1 MIAMSTLMTSN
12 PLTQLTPKQISAI
25 HGLLSHPHVEDAAKA
40 AGISR
45 SGLYRMM
52 TQPHF
57 REALAL
63 LQRERFAALNQEL
76 TKAGLEAVTV
86 LREIMADSTIL
97 PSSRI
102 RAAEILLI
110 HTLRGYEL
118 TSIAD
123 RLQALESQVEASYGS
138 V

>member
-1 MIAMSTLMTSN
+1 MSTLAPID
-12 PLTQLTPKQISAI
+12 PLAQLTPKQVAAI
-25 HGLLSHPHVEDAAKA
+25 HGLLRHPHIEDAAA
-40 AGISR
+40 SAGISR
-45 SGLYRMM
+45 SGLYKMLA
-52 TQPHF
+52 QPHF
-57 REALAL
+57 REALAIF
-63 LQRERFAALNQEL
+63 QRERFSALNQEL

-86 LREIMADSTIL
+86 LREIMVDTTVL

-118 TSIAD
+118 TTVSD
-123 RLQALESQVEASYGS
+123 RLQALESRVGTNYGS

>member
-1 MIAMSTLMTSN
+1 MSTLMTSDQ
-12 PLTQLTPKQISAI
+12 LTQLTPKQISAI
-25 HGLLSHPHVEDAAKA
+25 HSLLCHSHVEDAAKA

-57 REALAL
+57 REALVL
-63 LQRERFAALNQEL
+63 LQRERFMGLNQEL
-76 TKAGLEAVTV
+76 TNAGLEAVMV
-86 LREIMADSTIL
+86 LREIMTDSTVL

-110 HTLRGYEL
+110 HTVRGYEL

-123 RLQALESQVEASYGS
+123 RLQALESQVGASYGS

>member
-1 MIAMSTLMTSN
+1 MSTLAPIN
-12 PLTQLTPKQISAI
+12 PFENCTPKQVAAI
-25 HGLLSHPHVEDAAKA
+25 HGLLTHPRIEDAAKA

-86 LREIMADSTIL
+86 LGELMTDTAVL

-102 RAAEILLI
+102 RAAEILLV

-118 TSIAD
+118 TTISD
-123 RLQALESQVEASYGS
+123 QLQALEAQIGASHGS